1 MDKTFT
7 FLSLHEKLS
16 FPLDTQNYTYTYK
29 HTQTHKV
36 RQTKYYLYSFNIF
49 THFDIL
55 LPYTTMPPFRF
66 NIPFFSYGS
75 PSRPSSGTSSPSPPP
90 TPAPSRPPFRPGGIA
105 QPSKPA
111 KSLETK
117 PKVSPSL
124 SRSKSNVS
132 ATAAS
137 SSASQLPSRGAATPA
152 RLAKQSN
159 QSGSPV
165 KKPESLR
172 AEEQKVATKDKP
184 SREVRKE
191 AGENSNTVV
200 EKPPAARS
208 EAKEAPEQRRREV
221 EKLAVVD
228 RDSKTAQKS
237 KETEKLA
244 AEEKRKGLQ
253 KDVEEKTAQEQQKS
267 KETEKLAVEEKKK
280 GLRKDIEEKTK
291 RAQET
296 EKLAVEEKK
305 KVLQNDMKE
314 SSKTAQEQQRNK
326 ETEQKRNKTEKLAAE
341 EKRKVLSKD
350 TVDDSKAAQEQQKIK
365 ETEKL
370 ATEERH
376 TALKTVGT
384 EDATQSKTT
393 PHITAASESSRGSKD
408 LPNQTENHTNG
419 NNQKAKEGSSSM
431 GRKIKEDIR
440 DGLSKLTWGKSNGDN
455 EKSVSVFTLT
465 GENRGANMAIG
476 SEKDKKDG
484 EVHIRRGYKSNPDE
498 SPETTATETEGGTRP
513 FNDKNPKEDKED
525 NRVRAYVNGN
535 SQGVNNSIICES
547 SVQQNDPGIHMN
559 LKFEKYKKKDE
570 TISPPEKVVEKK
582 PATEK
587 LKYEPRV
594 RRRCLRGLL
603 AESSQSEPE
612 NPSKPRRHG
621 CRFTCKDKDIE
632 NI

>member
-1 MDKTFT
+1 M
-7 FLSLHEKLS
+7 
-16 FPLDTQNYTYTYK
+16 PL
-29 HTQTHKV
+29 
-36 RQTKYYLYSFNIF
+36 
-49 THFDIL
+49 
-55 LPYTTMPPFRF
+55 RF
-66 NIPFFSYGS
+66 NIPFFSFRS

-90 TPAPSRPPFRPGGIA
+90 TPTPSRPPFRPGGIA

-111 KSLETK
+111 TSLETK

-124 SRSKSNVS
+124 SRAKSNVS

-137 SSASQLPSRGAATPA
+137 SSASQLPSRGAATPT

-172 AEEQKVATKDKP
+172 AEEQKAAMKDKP

-200 EKPPAARS
+200 EKPRAARS
-208 EAKEAPEQRRREV
+208 EQKEAKEAPEQRRREV
-221 EKLAVVD
+221 ALLAVVE

-244 AEEKRKGLQ
+244 VEEKKKGLQ
-253 KDVEEKTAQEQQKS
+253 KDMEEKTAQEQQKS

-314 SSKTAQEQQRNK
+314 NSKTAQEQQRNK
-326 ETEQKRNKTEKLAAE
+326 ETKQKRDETEKLAAE
-341 EKRKVLSKD
+341 EKKKVLSKD
-350 TVDDSKAAQEQQKIK
+350 TEDNSKAGQEQHKIK

-370 ATEERH
+370 ATEEIH

-393 PHITAASESSRGSKD
+393 PRITA
-408 LPNQTENHTNG
+408 ENHTNG

-440 DGLSKLTWGKSNGDN
+440 DGLSKLTWGKSNGD

-513 FNDKNPKEDKED
+513 FNDKNPKDDKED
-525 NRVRAYVNGN
+525 ASVRAYVNGN
-535 SQGVNNSIICES
+535 SQGVNNSIICDS

-559 LKFEKYKKKDE
+559 LKFEKAKKKDE
-570 TISPPEKVVEKK
+570 TISPPESVVEKK

-587 LKYEPRV
+587 MKYEPRV

-632 NI
+632 NT

>member
-1 MDKTFT
+1 
-7 FLSLHEKLS
+7 
-16 FPLDTQNYTYTYK
+16 
-29 HTQTHKV
+29 
-36 RQTKYYLYSFNIF
+36 
-49 THFDIL
+49 
-55 LPYTTMPPFRF
+55 MPPFRF

-75 PSRPSSGTSSPSPPP
+75 PSRPSSSGTSSPSPPP
-90 TPAPSRPPFRPGGIA
+90 TPPTSSRPPFRPGGIA

-111 KSLETK
+111 TSQETK

-124 SRSKSNVS
+124 SRSKSNVA

-137 SSASQLPSRGAATPA
+137 SSASQLPSRGAATPS

-172 AEEQKVATKDKP
+172 AEEQKVAMKDIS

-191 AGENSNTVV
+191 AGENTNPVV
-200 EKPPAARS
+200 ETPPAARS
-208 EAKEAPEQRRREV
+208 EQKEAQEQRRGEV

-228 RDSKTAQKS
+228 RDSKPAQEQQKS

-244 AEEKRKGLQ
+244 PEEKKKGLS
-253 KDVEEKTAQEQQKS
+253 KDMEERTKTAQEQLKS

-280 GLRKDIEEKTK
+280 GFQKDTEEKTK
-291 RAQET
+291 TAQET
-296 EKLAVEEKK
+296 EKLGMEEKEKVIQNHMEENSKTSQEQQRRKETEKLADQEKK
-305 KVLQNDMKE
+305 KVIRNDM
-314 SSKTAQEQQRNK
+314 
-326 ETEQKRNKTEKLAAE
+326 E
-341 EKRKVLSKD
+341 EN
-350 TVDDSKAAQEQQKIK
+350 SKAAQEQQKS
-365 ETEKL
+365 KL
-370 ATEERH
+370 AAQERH
-376 TALKTVGT
+376 TALKTMGT
-384 EDATQSKTT
+384 EDATKSKTT
-393 PHITAASESSRGSKD
+393 QNITA
-408 LPNQTENHTNG
+408 
-419 NNQKAKEGSSSM
+419 AKEGSSSM
-431 GRKIKEDIR
+431 SRKIKEDIR

-484 EVHIRRGYKSNPDE
+484 EVHIRRGYKTNPDE

-513 FNDKNPKEDKED
+513 YPKDVEEDA
-525 NRVRAYVNGN
+525 RVRAYVNGN
-535 SQGVNNSIICES
+535 SQGVNNSIICDS

-559 LKFEKYKKKDE
+559 LKFEKSKEKDE
-570 TISPPEKVVEKK
+570 TISPPEKK

-587 LKYEPRV
+587 VLKYEPRV

-603 AESSQSEPE
+603 AESSQSDPE
-612 NPSKPRRHG
+612 NPLKPRRHG

-632 NI
+632 NT

>member
-1 MDKTFT
+1 
-7 FLSLHEKLS
+7 
-16 FPLDTQNYTYTYK
+16 
-29 HTQTHKV
+29 
-36 RQTKYYLYSFNIF
+36 
-49 THFDIL
+49 
-55 LPYTTMPPFRF
+55 MPPFRF

-75 PSRPSSGTSSPSPPP
+75 PSRPSSSGTSSPSPPP
-90 TPAPSRPPFRPGGIA
+90 PPPTSSRPPFRPGGIA
-105 QPSKPA
+105 HPSKPA
-111 KSLETK
+111 TSQETK

-124 SRSKSNVS
+124 SRSKSNVA

-137 SSASQLPSRGAATPA
+137 SSASQLPSRGAATPS

-172 AEEQKVATKDKP
+172 AEEQKVAMKDKS

-191 AGENSNTVV
+191 AGENSNPVV

-208 EAKEAPEQRRREV
+208 EQEEAQEQRRREV

-228 RDSKTAQKS
+228 RDSKTAQGQQKS
-237 KETEKLA
+237 KETEKLTP
-244 AEEKRKGLQ
+244 EEKKKGLSE
-253 KDVEEKTAQEQQKS
+253 DMEERTKTAQEQQKS

-280 GLRKDIEEKTK
+280 GFQKDTEEKTK
-291 RAQET
+291 TAQET
-296 EKLAVEEKK
+296 EKLAMEEKEKVLQDHMEENSKTSQEQQRRKETEKLAAQEKK
-305 KVLQNDMKE
+305 KVLHKDM
-314 SSKTAQEQQRNK
+314 
-326 ETEQKRNKTEKLAAE
+326 E
-341 EKRKVLSKD
+341 EN
-350 TVDDSKAAQEQQKIK
+350 SKAAQEQQKS
-365 ETEKL
+365 KL
-370 ATEERH
+370 AVQERH

-393 PHITAASESSRGSKD
+393 QNITA
-408 LPNQTENHTNG
+408 
-419 NNQKAKEGSSSM
+419 AKEGSSSM
-431 GRKIKEDIR
+431 SRKIKEDIR

-484 EVHIRRGYKSNPDE
+484 EVHIRRGYKTNPDE

-513 FNDKNPKEDKED
+513 YPKDVEEDA
-525 NRVRAYVNGN
+525 RVRAYVNGN
-535 SQGVNNSIICES
+535 SQGVNNSIICDS

-559 LKFEKYKKKDE
+559 LRFEKSKEKDE
-570 TISPPEKVVEKK
+570 TISPPEKK

-587 LKYEPRV
+587 VLKYEPRV

-603 AESSQSEPE
+603 AESSQSDPE
-612 NPSKPRRHG
+612 NPLKPRRHG

-632 NI
+632 NT